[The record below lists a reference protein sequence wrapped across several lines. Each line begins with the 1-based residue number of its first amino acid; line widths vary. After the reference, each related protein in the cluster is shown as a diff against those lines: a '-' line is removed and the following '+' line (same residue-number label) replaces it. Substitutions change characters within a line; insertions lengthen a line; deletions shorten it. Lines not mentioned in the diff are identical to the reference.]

1 MSAAVVDDA
10 SSPPPTLLPA
20 RTLQKSSPRTQAKTT
35 DEVKQRLELL
45 ACVAPA
51 AAFFTAF
58 WLLPV
63 VRLLTLPADKGW
75 ATYFA
80 VLTDSRYLTSMANT
94 VVLSVAVTL
103 ATLVLG
109 AAVGI
114 YLARH
119 DFIGKRMLLSLPL
132 SFPGV
137 IIGFFVILLGG
148 RQGVVADLS
157 DSLFGERITFA
168 YGLLGLFLAY
178 LYFSLP
184 RAIAT
189 YAAAA
194 ESMNDQLE
202 EAARSLGASR
212 LRVARDVWMPELAP
226 TTLACGAILFAT
238 SMGAFGTAFTLA
250 SKFEVI
256 PITIYNE
263 FTNYAN
269 FALAASLSISLGIVT
284 WLVLFVARRFGAN
297 PVAR

>member
-1 MSAAVVDDA
+1 M
-10 SSPPPTLLPA
+10 
-20 RTLQKSSPRTQAKTT
+20 TQATAT
-35 DEVKQRLELL
+35 MPPDGAAGAWTPRWRLL
-45 ACVAPA
+45 ACALPA
-51 AAFFTAF
+51 AAFFAAF

-63 VRLLTLPADKGW
+63 VRLLALPADKGW

-80 VLTDSRYLTSMANT
+80 VLTDARYLQSMANT
-94 VVLSVAVTL
+94 VLLSAAVTL

-119 DFIGKRMLLSLPL
+119 AFRGRRVLLSLLTLPL

-148 RQGVVADLS
+148 RQGVVASLS
-157 DSLFGERITFA
+157 DALIGERITFA

-194 ESMNDQLE
+194 EAMNLQLE
-202 EAARSLGASR
+202 EAARER
-212 LRVARDVWMPELAP
+212 LR
-226 TTLACGAILFAT
+226 
-238 SMGAFGTAFTLA
+238 A
-250 SKFEVI
+250 S
-256 PITIYNE
+256 
-263 FTNYAN
+263 A
-269 FALAASLSISLGIVT
+269 
-284 WLVLFVARRFGAN
+284 
-297 PVAR
+297 

>member
-1 MSAAVVDDA
+1 MRSTGF
-10 SSPPPTLLPA
+10 SN
-20 RTLQKSSPRTQAKTT
+20 
-35 DEVKQRLELL
+35 QRWLL
-45 ACVAPA
+45 AGCLAPA
-51 AAFFTAF
+51 AVFFVAF

-63 VRLLTLPADKGW
+63 VRLVALPAANGW
-75 ATYFA
+75 GTYFA
-80 VLTDSRYLTSMANT
+80 VLTDSRYLGSMLNT
-94 VVLSVAVTL
+94 LALSLAVTVT
-103 ATLVLG
+103 TLVLG
-109 AAVGI
+109 GAVGI
-114 YLARH
+114 YLARRV
-119 DFIGKRMLLSLPL
+119 FAGKALLLSLLTLPL

-137 IIGFFVILLGG
+137 IVGFFVILLGG
-148 RQGVVADLS
+148 RQGLIADASEALG
-157 DSLFGERITFA
+157 LERITFA
-168 YGLLGLFLAY
+168 YGLAGLFLAY

-194 ESMNDQLE
+194 ASMNMQLE

-212 LRVARDVWMPELAP
+212 LQLLRDVWIPELAP

-269 FALAASLSISLGIVT
+269 FALAASLSIALGSVT
-284 WLVLFVARRFGAN
+284 WAVLFLARHFGADSSA
-297 PVAR
+297 AR

>member
-1 MSAAVVDDA
+1 M
-10 SSPPPTLLPA
+10 
-20 RTLQKSSPRTQAKTT
+20 SPR
-35 DEVKQRLELL
+35 QRLLL
-45 ACVAPA
+45 AGCAAPA
-51 AAFFTAF
+51 SAFFLAF

-63 VRLLTLPADKGW
+63 LRLLALPAEKGW
-75 ATYFA
+75 GTYFV
-80 VLTDSRYLTSMANT
+80 VLTDGRYMQSMLNT
-94 VVLSVAVTL
+94 LLLSVAVTL
-103 ATLVLG
+103 ATLVIG
-109 AAVGI
+109 ATVGI
-114 YLARH
+114 YLARRS
-119 DFIGKRMLLSLPL
+119 FFGKRLLLALLTLPL

-148 RQGVVADLS
+148 RQGLVADLS
-157 DSLFGERITFA
+157 SQLFDERITFA

-194 ESMNDQLE
+194 EAMDLQLE

-212 LRVARDVWMPELAP
+212 LRIVRDVWLPELAP
-226 TTLACGAILFAT
+226 TTVACGAILFAT

-250 SKFEVI
+250 SKFEVV

-269 FALAASLSISLGIVT
+269 FALAASLSIALGLAT
-284 WLVLFVARRFGAN
+284 WLALFLTRQFGSGQAM
-297 PVAR
+297 R

>member
-1 MSAAVVDDA
+1 MKSGQRW
-10 SSPPPTLLPA
+10 LLLGCA
-20 RTLQKSSPRTQAKTT
+20 
-35 DEVKQRLELL
+35 
-45 ACVAPA
+45 APA
-51 AAFFTAF
+51 AAFFLMF

-63 VRLLTLPADKGW
+63 LRLLALPADKGW

-80 VLTDSRYLTSMANT
+80 VLTDSRYLQSMLNT
-94 VVLSVAVTL
+94 VLLSLGVTL

-109 AAVGI
+109 GAVGV
-114 YLARH
+114 YLARR
-119 DFIGKRMLLSLPL
+119 DFVGKRVLLSLLTLPL

-148 RQGVVADLS
+148 RQGLVADLS
-157 DSLFGERITFA
+157 DALVGERITFA

-194 ESMNDQLE
+194 ESMNLQLE
-202 EAARSLGASR
+202 EAARAGGAAR
-212 LRVARDVWMPELAP
+212 RRGGRAGGVGERAPPTRAGGARV
-226 TTLACGAILFAT
+226 FAT

-269 FALAASLSISLGIVT
+269 FALAASLSIALGVVT
-284 WLVLFVARRFGAN
+284 WLVLFLARHFGGN
-297 PVAR
+297 PTVR

>member
-1 MSAAVVDDA
+1 MKSGQRW
-10 SSPPPTLLPA
+10 LLLGCA
-20 RTLQKSSPRTQAKTT
+20 
-35 DEVKQRLELL
+35 
-45 ACVAPA
+45 APA
-51 AAFFTAF
+51 AAFFLMF

-63 VRLLTLPADKGW
+63 LRLLALPADKGW

-80 VLTDSRYLTSMANT
+80 VLTDSRYLQSMLNT
-94 VVLSVAVTL
+94 VLLSLGVTL

-109 AAVGI
+109 GAVGV
-114 YLARH
+114 YLARR
-119 DFIGKRMLLSLPL
+119 DFLGKRVLLSLLTLPL

-137 IIGFFVILLGG
+137 IVGFFVILLGG
-148 RQGVVADLS
+148 RQGLVADLS
-157 DSLFGERITFA
+157 DALVGERITFA

-194 ESMNDQLE
+194 ESMNLQLE

-212 LRVARDVWMPELAP
+212 LRVVRDVWLPELAP

-269 FALAASLSISLGIVT
+269 FALAASLSIALGVVT
-284 WLVLFVARRFGAN
+284 WLVLFVARHFGGS
-297 PVAR
+297 PITR

>member
-1 MSAAVVDDA
+1 MKSGQRW
-10 SSPPPTLLPA
+10 LLLGCA
-20 RTLQKSSPRTQAKTT
+20 
-35 DEVKQRLELL
+35 
-45 ACVAPA
+45 APA
-51 AAFFTAF
+51 AAFFLMF

-63 VRLLTLPADKGW
+63 LRLLALPAEKGW
-75 ATYFA
+75 VTYFA
-80 VLTDSRYLTSMANT
+80 VLTDSRYLQSMLNT
-94 VVLSVAVTL
+94 VLLSLGVTL

-109 AAVGI
+109 GAVGV
-114 YLARH
+114 YLARR
-119 DFIGKRMLLSLPL
+119 DFVGKRVLLSLLTLPL

-148 RQGVVADLS
+148 RQGVVADIS
-157 DSLFGERITFA
+157 DALTGERITFA

-194 ESMNDQLE
+194 ESMNLQLE

-212 LRVARDVWMPELAP
+212 LRVVRDVWLPELAP

-269 FALAASLSISLGIVT
+269 FALAASLSIALGVVT
-284 WLVLFVARRFGAN
+284 WAVLFLARHFGGSPA
-297 PVAR
+297 VR